1 MRKVR
6 KIAHQ
11 TLKRLISGVA
21 FPTQPLMFIRRK
33 GKFLEP
39 QILKT
44 LYFNV
49 PGVSGDVLNWM
60 IIDHNVTP
68 FQILRTRSCCLVRF
82 LKPVHSTS
90 SSGSVVWKERV

>member
-21 FPTQPLMFIRRK
+21 FPTQPLIFIRRK

-49 PGVSGDVLNWM
+49 LGVSSDVLDWM
-60 IIDHNVTP
+60 IINHNVTSS
-68 FQILRTRSCCLVRF
+68 QILRTRSCCLVQF
-82 LKPVHSTS
+82 LKPVHSTF
-90 SSGSVVWKERV
+90 SSGSIARKEGV